1 MNTPKRTF
9 KTRLQHKISINTPFF
24 VWSPSTN
31 MTSAASSSNLWL
43 AGQLKSWIKLYL
55 NFLLKNKRHFP
66 PSLTVLL
73 FSVRFQCRKKALLPN
88 RMTAPVAKSS
98 AGQRLLPKDQI
109 ERLPVG
115 LNFLDS
121 PTQARAGKR
130 NLVVVGK
137 ERIDPEK
144 HLPDDFF

>member
-1 MNTPKRTF
+1 
-9 KTRLQHKISINTPFF
+9 
-24 VWSPSTN
+24 
-31 MTSAASSSNLWL
+31 
-43 AGQLKSWIKLYL
+43 
-55 NFLLKNKRHFP
+55 
-66 PSLTVLL
+66 
-73 FSVRFQCRKKALLPN
+73 
-88 RMTAPVAKSS
+88 MTAPVAKSS